1 MSNTA
6 KKCRLWSIKSD
17 LVLAACS
24 RVSRNECLSLWSQ
37 RWLTMGR
44 NWVSCFILLRF
55 WHWKTLFESRLID
68 FKVVFVKE
76 WKIEECL
83 IVGSSLLH
91 PVEVDR
97 KKLKV
102 SLRFI
107 KGLITIIRG
116 RYFHEI
122 I

>member
-1 MSNTA
+1 MS
-6 KKCRLWSIKSD
+6 
-17 LVLAACS
+17 
-24 RVSRNECLSLWSQ
+24 
-37 RWLTMGR
+37 R
-44 NWVSCFILLRF
+44 NWVSCFILLGF

-91 PVEVDR
+91 PVKVDR
-97 KKLKV
+97 NKLKV
-102 SLRFI
+102 SLRFM
-107 KGLITIIRG
+107 KGLIAITRG
-116 RYFHEI
+116 RYFHKI

>member
-1 MSNTA
+1 MS
-6 KKCRLWSIKSD
+6 
-17 LVLAACS
+17 
-24 RVSRNECLSLWSQ
+24 
-37 RWLTMGR
+37 R

-68 FKVVFVKE
+68 FKVVFEKE
-76 WKIEECL
+76 WKIDKCL

-91 PVEVDR
+91 PVKVDR